1 MLAGGRWSRILAV
14 LNTFCG
20 ALSSGLYRPLPA
32 GSTTA
37 FNNSPQSAGNCPKT
51 LCNAGV
57 PAGKKKLQRRALP
70 ARRRRYKAQMHP
82 FSEFWDSLAGVT
94 NPNRIAFLP
103 TFMTHTQTERT
114 QRETEPQRSQ
124 KGKRNSFSCSSVNSV
139 TSVAENSVRSVAQT
153 PKRFRKLVKIWW

>member
-70 ARRRRYKAQMHP
+70 ARRRRYKAQMHL
-82 FSEFWDSLAGVT
+82 FSELWDSLAGAT
-94 NPNRIAFLP
+94 
-103 TFMTHTQTERT
+103 
-114 QRETEPQRSQ
+114 
-124 KGKRNSFSCSSVNSV
+124 KRKCSSFLSFRTVSR
-139 TSVAENSVRSVAQT
+139 ALQT
-153 PKRFRKLVKIWW
+153 PIESHFYQHLWRTPELRGFIDFPCILIVL

>member
-70 ARRRRYKAQMHP
+70 ARRRRYKAQMHL
-82 FSEFWDSLAGVT
+82 FSEFWDSLVGAT
-94 NPNRIAFLP
+94 NRSHALVFAFLDSLP
-103 TFMTHTQTERT
+103 RLAGCYQPFFRVRAGEGTVVGELMKVY
-114 QRETEPQRSQ
+114 SQ
-124 KGKRNSFSCSSVNSV
+124 
-139 TSVAENSVRSVAQT
+139 
-153 PKRFRKLVKIWW
+153 

>member
-103 TFMTHTQTERT
+103 TFMTHTQKDQPTGLSNGCCANACSQVVKPAGKMPALQEERT
-114 QRETEPQRSQ
+114 WQSRAVLCWLLSGRIRL
-124 KGKRNSFSCSSVNSV
+124 G
-139 TSVAENSVRSVAQT
+139 
-153 PKRFRKLVKIWW
+153 

>member
-82 FSEFWDSLAGVT
+82 FSEFWDSLADVRTRAYGLTGTAEDREVSRFKRCKSV
-94 NPNRIAFLP
+94 RISAALLY
-103 TFMTHTQTERT
+103 R
-114 QRETEPQRSQ
+114 RVL
-124 KGKRNSFSCSSVNSV
+124 SFSNALYM
-139 TSVAENSVRSVAQT
+139 TRSRSAG
-153 PKRFRKLVKIWW
+153 KF